1 MTEFEIE
8 RSIFSQKIMSRPDLA
23 MQILW
28 PKNVKNLTSTKV
40 ESLLKIPEVVNW
52 TKRVLTKNA
61 LRNLLIQLCLIKD
74 NNLENC
80 KKNVSRRLKEL
91 WDKCGVCY
99 FILVEP
105 SGLPVEPKS
114 SLRIEKADDIMMVV
128 NSICFPNSLHFIF
141 NGYPYK
147 YINTLSLILK
157 FRDLLS
163 AQHTSIENY
172 LVDSSSVLSLYG
184 IRQANDLDYLTVSRE
199 KIDFMNGIDEH
210 GDDQKVFYSTP
221 ISDLIYDHSHH
232 FYFCNIKFLS
242 LRDLLLFKQTRYK
255 QNGDI
260 KDCIDIKLIQLFLQG
275 TSGIRRKWTLL
286 RIWQIL
292 TLVRIKNKIQ
302 SYGF

>member
-8 RSIFSQKIMSRPDLA
+8 HSIFAQNIMSRPDLA

-28 PKNVKNLTSTKV
+28 PKNVKNLTSSKV
-40 ESLLKIPEVVNW
+40 ENLLKMPEVVNW

-74 NNLENC
+74 NNVENC

-99 FILVEP
+99 FILVKP
-105 SGLPVEPKS
+105 SGLPIEPKS
-114 SLRIEKADDIMMVV
+114 SFRIEMADDIMMVV

-141 NGYPYK
+141 NGFPFK
-147 YINTLSLILK
+147 FANTLTSILK

-163 AQHTSIENY
+163 VQHSSIEDY

-184 IRQANDLDYLTVSRE
+184 IRQANDLDYLTVSGD
-199 KIDFMNGIDEH
+199 KIEFVKGIDEH
-210 GDDQKVFYSTP
+210 GDDQKFYYSTP

-255 QNGDI
+255 QNGDT
-260 KDCIDIKLIQLFLQG
+260 KDRIDIKLIQLFLQG
-275 TSGIRRKWTLL
+275 TGGIRREWTLL
-286 RIWQIL
+286 RIWLIL
-292 TLVRIKNKIQ
+292 FLMRIKIYIQ
-302 SYGF
+302 AYGF

>member
-8 RSIFSQKIMSRPDLA
+8 RSTFTQKLMSRPDLV

-28 PKNVKNLTSTKV
+28 PSYVKNLTSTKV
-40 ESLLKIPEVVNW
+40 ESLLKNPEVVNW
-52 TKRVLTKNA
+52 TKRVLTRNA
-61 LRNLLIQLCLIKD
+61 LRNLLIQLYLIKD
-74 NNLENC
+74 NNVGNC
-80 KKNVSRRLKEL
+80 EKTVSRRLKEL

-105 SGLPVEPKS
+105 RGLSVEPES
-114 SLRIEKADDIMMVV
+114 TFCLENADDIMMVV
-128 NSICFPNSLHFIF
+128 NSICFPNSMHFMF
-141 NGYPYK
+141 NGYPFRYP
-147 YINTLSLILK
+147 NTFSSVLE
-157 FRDLLS
+157 FRHLL
-163 AQHTSIENY
+163 AVQHASFEDY

-210 GDDQKVFYSTP
+210 GDDQKVFYSTS

>member
-8 RSIFSQKIMSRPDLA
+8 RSTFTQKLMSRPDLV

-28 PKNVKNLTSTKV
+28 PRYVKNLNSTKV
-40 ESLLKIPEVVNW
+40 ESLLKNPEVVNW
-52 TKRVLTKNA
+52 SKRVLTKNA

-74 NNLENC
+74 NNVGNC

-105 SGLPVEPKS
+105 SGLPVESKS
-114 SLRIEKADDIMMVV
+114 SFRIEKADDIMMVV
-128 NSICFPNSLHFIF
+128 NSICFQNSLHYIF
-141 NGYPYK
+141 NGYPFK
-147 YINTLSLILK
+147 YANTLTSILK

-163 AQHTSIENY
+163 VQHTSIEDY

-184 IRQANDLDYLTVSRE
+184 IRQANDLDYLTTS
-199 KIDFMNGIDEH
+199 IDNIESVKGIDEH
-210 GDDQKVFYSTP
+210 GDDQKIFYSTP
-221 ISDLIYDHSHH
+221 ISDLIYDHNHH
-232 FYFCNIKFLS
+232 FYFCNMKFLS

-260 KDCIDIKLIQLFLQG
+260 KDRIDIKLIQLFLQG

>member
-1 MTEFEIE
+1 MTEIEIE
-8 RSIFSQKIMSRPDLA
+8 RSIFTQKLMSRPDLV

-28 PKNVKNLTSTKV
+28 PKYVKNLTSTKV
-40 ESLLKIPEVVNW
+40 ESLLKNPEVINW
-52 TKRVLTKNA
+52 TQRVLTKNA
-61 LRNLLIQLCLIKD
+61 LRNLLIQLYLIKD
-74 NNLENC
+74 NNIENC

-105 SGLPVEPKS
+105 SGIPVEPKS
-114 SLRIEKADDIMMVV
+114 SFRIEKADDIMMVV

-141 NGYPYK
+141 NGNPFKYP
-147 YINTLSLILK
+147 NTLSSILK

-163 AQHTSIENY
+163 VQHTCIEDY

-184 IRQANDLDYLTVSRE
+184 IRQANDLDYLTTSRDNIE
-199 KIDFMNGIDEH
+199 SVKGIDEH
-210 GDDQKVFYSTP
+210 GDDQKIYYSTP

-232 FYFCNIKFLS
+232 FGFCNIKILS

-260 KDCIDIKLIQLFLQG
+260 KDLIDIKLIQLFLQG
-275 TSGIRRKWTLL
+275 ASGIRHKWTLL
-286 RIWQIL
+286 RIWLIL
-292 TLVRIKNKIQ
+292 SLVRIKNNIQ
-302 SYGF
+302 TYGF